1 MMEEKRTPEKAELI
15 KILEKLGVCGI
26 KEDDISAFTSDED
39 GFEYAV
45 WLVDTGEE
53 KLVLKRAKGLEL
65 ECYKGFFAEKK
76 PYVPALLGVCDHE
89 GEEYFLT
96 EYCEGS
102 DLRICDRARLIK
114 ALDALIAMQDEYWE
128 REELYSRGVTLE
140 RALRAIDDRGKWL
153 GSGLLERAYAEF
165 TEVYKRLPRTLCH
178 EDLLPINV
186 LTGERAVFI
195 DWEYGGML
203 PYLSPFARLIAHGR
217 EDTEAYF
224 YMTREDRDFAVE
236 YYYNGLA
243 APHGIAYEEYRSA
256 LELFLFYEYCEWIM
270 LGNRYNGRDDERF
283 CYYTGLAEDA
293 ARAILG
299 PGE

>member
-1 MMEEKRTPEKAELI
+1 MEEKRKPEKAELI

-76 PYVPALLGVCDHE
+76 LCVPAFLGECVHE
-89 GEEYFLT
+89 GGEYFLT

-128 REELYSRGVTLE
+128 REEFFSRGESAEHAYKVAE
-140 RALRAIDDRGKWL
+140 DRGRWL
-153 GSGLLERAYAEF
+153 SSELLENAYRKF
-165 TEVYKRLPRTLCH
+165 LDIFMRLPRTLCH
-178 EDLLPINV
+178 DDLLPINV
-186 LTGERAVFI
+186 LIGERAVLI

-224 YMTREDRDFAVE
+224 YMTREDREFAVE
-236 YYYNGLA
+236 YYYEGLA
-243 APHGIAYEEYRSA
+243 APHGIAYEEYRRA

-299 PGE
+299 LGE